1 MEHIKVTVKNMA
13 HKTSY
18 EDWLQQDLGSLIDAL
33 NLSDLQKRFLR
44 SRWLEQVIWMEK
56 RASTARN
63 RYYALRMGTII
74 GGVTVPAL
82 VSLNLGWG
90 VEQVAKWLAFA
101 ISLLVALC
109 AAVEEFFHHG
119 ERWRHYRR
127 TVESLKTAGWQFFQ
141 LTGPY
146 RAYDSHADAYREFAA
161 HVEEIMQQ
169 DVDLYVRTVVQEKP
183 EKKPEGENKE
193 SETPAPPADE
203 KP

>member
-1 MEHIKVTVKNMA
+1 MTP
-13 HKTSY
+13 KTSY
-18 EDWLQQDLGSLIDAL
+18 EDWLKQDLGSLIDAL
-33 NLSDLQKRFLR
+33 SLSDLQKRFLR
-44 SRWLEQVIWMEK
+44 SRWLDQVIWMEK
-56 RASTARN
+56 RAGTARN

-74 GGVTVPAL
+74 GGVIVPAL

-90 VEQVAKWLAFA
+90 GDEVTKWLAFG
-101 ISLLVALC
+101 ISLLVAMC

-146 RAYDSHADAYREFAA
+146 NTNDSHAAAYRAFAA

-169 DVDLYVRTVVQEKP
+169 DVDVYVRTVVQEKT
-183 EKKPEGENKE
+183 EKKPESREKE
-193 SETPAPPADE
+193 GSAAEGA
-203 KP
+203 